1 MRLTFKGGV
10 HPFEGKE
17 MSKDCPVEKY
27 LPKADLAYPLSQH
40 IGAPAKPVVA
50 KGDHVLAGQMIAE
63 AGGFVSAPVHAS
75 VSGTVK
81 GIEKRLTATGSM
93 VDSIIVENDGLYEEV
108 EFHPADPASLTRE
121 EIIGRIRD
129 GGVVGLG
136 GAGFPTHVKL
146 SPKEPDKIE
155 YILVN
160 GAECEPYLTSDYR
173 RMMDHPEKVVEGLK
187 IVVGLFQN
195 AKGCICIEDNK
206 PEAIAKMQEA
216 VKDEDRIEVK
226 VLKTKYP
233 QGGERTL
240 ISAATGRKIYSAKLP
255 ADAGCIVDN
264 VSTVIAIYRAVCKQ
278 TPLITRVV
286 TLTGEAFNTPINVDV
301 RIGCSHAELVEEGD
315 GFKEEPKK
323 IISGGPMMGF
333 AMFDLNV
340 PVTKTSSSILA
351 MTKDEVAE
359 NEPTPCIRCGR
370 CVEACPGNLVPQK
383 MAEAAMNKDY
393 DTFVK
398 LNGMECYECGSCTYV
413 CPAKRPLTQSFKQA
427 RQYVAAQRRKK

>member
-1 MRLTFKGGV
+1 MSIATFRGGV
-10 HPFEGKE
+10 HPYEGKDL
-17 MSKDCPVEKY
+17 SKD
-27 LPKADLAYPLSQH
+27 LPIKTVQPKKELVFPMGQH
-40 IGAPAKPVVA
+40 IGAPATPIVA
-50 KGDHVLAGQMIAE
+50 KGDKVLVGQKIGE
-63 AGGFVSAPVHAS
+63 ASGFISANICSS

-81 GIEKRLTATGSM
+81 AVEPRMLLNGSQATC
-93 VDSIIVENDGLYEEV
+93 VVIENDGEYAAIDGLGEDRDYTKLS
-108 EFHPADPASLTRE
+108 ADE
-121 EIIGRIRD
+121 IRD
-129 GGVVGLG
+129 IVKE
-136 GAGFPTHVKL
+136 AGVKL
-146 SPKEPDKIE
+146 APKEPDKID

-173 RMMDHPEKVVEGLK
+173 QMLERSEEIVGGLK
-187 IVVGLFQN
+187 VILHIFDK
-195 AKGCICIEDNK
+195 AKGLICIEDNK

>member
-160 GAECEPYLTSDYR
+160 GAECDGSAG
-173 RMMDHPEKVVEGLK
+173 EG
-187 IVVGLFQN
+187 
-195 AKGCICIEDNK
+195 
-206 PEAIAKMQEA
+206 
-216 VKDEDRIEVK
+216 
-226 VLKTKYP
+226 
-233 QGGERTL
+233 
-240 ISAATGRKIYSAKLP
+240 
-255 ADAGCIVDN
+255 
-264 VSTVIAIYRAVCKQ
+264 
-278 TPLITRVV
+278 
-286 TLTGEAFNTPINVDV
+286 
-301 RIGCSHAELVEEGD
+301 
-315 GFKEEPKK
+315 
-323 IISGGPMMGF
+323 
-333 AMFDLNV
+333 
-340 PVTKTSSSILA
+340 
-351 MTKDEVAE
+351 
-359 NEPTPCIRCGR
+359 CGR
-370 CVEACPGNLVPQK
+370 TENRSR
-383 MAEAAMNKDY
+383 
-393 DTFVK
+393 TFSK
-398 LNGMECYECGSCTYV
+398 CKGLY
-413 CPAKRPLTQSFKQA
+413 LH
-427 RQYVAAQRRKK
+427 

>member
-27 LPKADLAYPLSQH
+27 LPKSDLAYPLSQH

-173 RMMDHPEKVVEGLK
+173 RMMDQPEKVVEGLK
-187 IVVGLFQN
+187 IVVGLFPN

-351 MTKDEVAE
+351 MTKDEVE